1 LSARPLGTV
10 SLVNLGKR
18 VGVAA
23 VKGEKVLELAN
34 ARQAALGRKALTKRR
49 LEDLVYEDVVTGP
62 ALVGS
67 DREWPKASLAE
78 TNLAL
83 DYRAGGFGRND
94 GLRAQWWL
102 EGRDFPLHLIREPVI
117 SEFGRA
123 RNLALRWVSST
134 HGLRRDKS
142 LTEYRKLALLRQL
155 GPVDGRFA
163 QHGVSFGPA
172 VYLLAYELMRFGERI
187 TPVSEDDAVASLFQ
201 DFTHTNGVHALAWLL
216 EDPDA
221 EHSAF
226 RALTSLSDQEWFE
239 CRCATQCL
247 QAVAITIANFLS
259 SPGGQSDRQFST
271 AIAGSFERSPWLI
284 FTFGAIANSMWNSKL
299 PAAT

>member
-1 LSARPLGTV
+1 M
-10 SLVNLGKR
+10 
-18 VGVAA
+18 
-23 VKGEKVLELAN
+23 KGAEVLELAN
-34 ARQAALGRKALTKRR
+34 ARQAALGREPLTERR

-67 DREWPKASLAE
+67 DREWSESSLAE

-102 EGRDFPLHLIREPVI
+102 EGRDFPLYLIREPVI
-117 SEFGRA
+117 REFDRA
-123 RNLALRWVSST
+123 RDLALRWVSST

-142 LTEYRKLALLRQL
+142 LTEYRKLAHLRQL

-187 TPVSEDDAVASLFQ
+187 TPVSEDDVVASLFQ
-201 DFTHTNGVHALAWLL
+201 DLTHNNGVHALAWLL

-226 RALTSLSDQEWFE
+226 RALRNSSAEEWFE
-239 CRCATQCL
+239 CRRATQCL
-247 QAVAITIANFLS
+247 QAGAVTIANLLS
-259 SPGGQSDRQFST
+259 SPEGRRDGQFGR

-284 FTFGAIANSMWNSKL
+284 FTFGAVANSMWNSKL
-299 PAAT
+299 PHRHAAAINPDKVLI